1 MTQYLLDTHALIW
14 FLNEKEAL
22 SKEAKKIIEPV
33 DTICYISIAS
43 LWEIAIKSA
52 LNKLELKTSFNEI
65 EKRLSD
71 NDVQILPIT
80 FKDLLSLQSLPLHHK
95 DPFDRIIISQA
106 TNNNLTIITRDENFS
121 LYGIKT
127 LW

>member
-52 LNKLELKTSFNEI
+52 LNKLELKTSFMKLKKDYRI
-65 EKRLSD
+65 MMFRYYPSLLRICFLS
-71 NDVQILPIT
+71 NHYHFT
-80 FKDLLSLQSLPLHHK
+80 TKTH
-95 DPFDRIIISQA
+95 
-106 TNNNLTIITRDENFS
+106 LT
-121 LYGIKT
+121 G
-127 LW
+127 